1 VNFTERYILKFN
13 QMKELIKVISV
24 AMIVAIAMPAFGQQE
39 PHFTQYSDNMLFVN
53 PAYAGSGGV
62 FNLTD
67 IHREQWVGF
76 DGRPVSTTLSAHT
89 PLTRESIG
97 VGLTMV
103 SDKTGPIKQTM
114 FYGDYSYTIKVN
126 RSGGK
131 LSFGIKAG
139 MNVISVATSGLQTT
153 DASDPNL
160 IQNARNN
167 INPNFGFGMYYH
179 SPRFFIGGSSP
190 KMIERSYDGISA
202 SNIERRHFFGIAGGV
217 IPLNRDWKL
226 RPTTLVKFT
235 SNSPVSIDASVAG
248 IYKEKL
254 WLGAMYRLNAAFGVF
269 TQFQI
274 TPQFKLGIATDFGTQ
289 AIRNYNY
296 GTYEVLVS
304 YDFKFKK
311 EGLRSPRFF

>member
-1 VNFTERYILKFN
+1 MNFTERYILKFN

-24 AMIVAIAMPAFGQQE
+24 AMIGAIAMPAFGQQE

-153 DASDPNL
+153 DSSDPNL

-274 TPQFKLGIATDFGTQ
+274 TPQFKLVIATDFGTQ